1 LQRSLDVRVPIAALN
16 ATQTQGKQPE
26 SNDNGF
32 AQLTAEEVIAADLLG
47 ISHADFAKS
56 KGEK

>member
-1 LQRSLDVRVPIAALN
+1 VRVPIAALN

-32 AQLTAEEVIAADLLG
+32 AQLTAEDKTAADLLD
-47 ISHADFAKS
+47 ISHEDFAKQ
-56 KGEK
+56 KEIK